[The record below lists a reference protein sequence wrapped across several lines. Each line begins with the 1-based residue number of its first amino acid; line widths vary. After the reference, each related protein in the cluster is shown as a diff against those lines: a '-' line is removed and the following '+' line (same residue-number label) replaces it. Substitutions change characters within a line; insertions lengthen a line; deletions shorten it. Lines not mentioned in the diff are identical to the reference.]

1 MAEEKTKKLT
11 YMTALRNKTVART
24 FLQSFKRTLTV
35 SVTKIVEIQK
45 ICYHE
50 NVTSHFSSLYASYTS
65 PIMHLICPH
74 PPPLNFA

>member
-35 SVTKIVEIQK
+35 SVNKD
-45 ICYHE
+45 CRDPE
-50 NVTSHFSSLYASYTS
+50 NLL
-65 PIMHLICPH
+65 P
-74 PPPLNFA
+74 